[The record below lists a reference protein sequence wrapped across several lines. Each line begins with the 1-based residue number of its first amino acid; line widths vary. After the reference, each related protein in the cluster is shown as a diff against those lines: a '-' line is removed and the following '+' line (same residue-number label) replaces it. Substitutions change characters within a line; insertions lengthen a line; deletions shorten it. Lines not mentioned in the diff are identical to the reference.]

1 MNFSLNS
8 YLNSKTSIAPLV
20 VFRISFGLLIFFS
33 IIRFW
38 LKGWIETIYL
48 NPSFHFSYDGF
59 FWVKPIGELTYLIFV
74 LCLISSLF
82 VTIGYKYKI
91 ASVVLFLSYTY
102 IELMDKTTYLN
113 HYYLVSI
120 ISFMIIFL
128 PLSNSFSIDSKK
140 MMRLI

>member
-8 YLNSKTSIAPLV
+8 YLDSKTSIAPLV

-82 VTIGYKYKI
+82 VTIGYKYKT
-91 ASVVLFLSYTY
+91 ASVVLFQL
-102 IELMDKTTYLN
+102 
-113 HYYLVSI
+113 
-120 ISFMIIFL
+120 
-128 PLSNSFSIDSKK
+128 
-140 MMRLI
+140 